1 MHRNSISQAKETQET
16 DLNHTMVNT
25 IEPIKED
32 TLEESLILN
41 TDLVVSHAL
50 LQTKYSLNPLDHD
63 LLFKIL
69 DQNHEN
75 RKQYLETFIDGIME
89 SIPVGAREI
98 FRVDL
103 LRYLVK

>member
-1 MHRNSISQAKETQET
+1 MNDSVKLDDQGTINSAFGETRGFGDTRDLSSPIFRRGTSKNLDSLRMSREQQSIMHRNSISQAKETQET

-50 LQTKYSLNPLDHD
+50 L
-63 LLFKIL
+63 
-69 DQNHEN
+69 
-75 RKQYLETFIDGIME
+75 
-89 SIPVGAREI
+89 
-98 FRVDL
+98 
-103 LRYLVK
+103 

>member
-50 LQTKYSLNPLDHD
+50 L
-63 LLFKIL
+63 
-69 DQNHEN
+69 
-75 RKQYLETFIDGIME
+75 
-89 SIPVGAREI
+89 
-98 FRVDL
+98 
-103 LRYLVK
+103 